1 MARPCKSAKVLTEC
15 SQTKEE
21 IDERVQK
28 EDLIR
33 GKADKL
39 KPSMELTESQ
49 LYLFNFIVN
58 ELKASEIL
66 SNLDIFLLTKA
77 AIAID
82 RLHYIESIFN
92 KNPKALFN
100 KEIMS
105 KKDSYDKDFYRCC
118 NELCLSPQS
127 RAKIANINI
136 NTKNAEEDAVIK
148 AIKGGE

>member
-21 IDERVQK
+21 IYERVQK

-49 LYLFNFIVN
+49 LYLFNFIVG

-82 RLHYIESIFN
+82 RLNYIESIVN